1 MTVVPESAGED
12 AFITI
17 ARVAKTQ
24 GRTGEV
30 AAAVLTD
37 FPERFATRKKLFA
50 LLGNDAGQRGSLS
63 GAGQPR
69 RELELP
75 AQRRELELEDHWFHK
90 GMVVLKF
97 AGVDSMDK
105 AEKLVGCEIQIPLRE
120 RAELGSD
127 EFYVSDL
134 VGCMVTDSGRESGRV
149 VGRIKDVQFGSGEAP
164 LLVVQGEKEQLVPF
178 AAAYIEKIDLER
190 RRVSMKLPEGM
201 LELDA
206 PLNQEEKQ
214 RQQKKSG

>member
-1 MTVVPESAGED
+1 MAPAKANVSAGED
-12 AFITI
+12 EFITI

-24 GRTGEV
+24 GRKGEV
-30 AAAVLTD
+30 AAALLTD

-50 LLGNDAGQRGSLS
+50 LGERNTHLS
-63 GAGQPR
+63 SADQ
-69 RELELP
+69 
-75 AQRRELELEDHWFHK
+75 AQRRELELKAQRRELQLEDHWFHK

-97 AGVDSMDK
+97 AGVDSISD
-105 AEKLVGCEIQIPLRE
+105 AETLVGCEIQIPLGD

-134 VGCMVTDSGRESGRV
+134 AGCIVTDSGREI
-149 VGRIKDVQFGSGEAP
+149 GRIKDVQFGSGEAP

-178 AAAYIEKIDLER
+178 AAAYIEKVDLEQ
-190 RRVSMKLPEGM
+190 RRVNMKLPPGL

-206 PLNQEEKQ
+206 PLSQEEKQ
-214 RQQKKSG
+214 QQQKKSD

>member
-1 MTVVPESAGED
+1 MTVVPESAGEE
-12 AFITI
+12 AFVTI

-24 GRTGEV
+24 GRSGEV

-50 LLGNDAGQRGSLS
+50 WRGNDIAQRGGS
-63 GAGQPR
+63 GGTHQPR
-69 RELELP
+69 RELESP
-75 AQRRELELEDHWFHK
+75 ARRRELELEDHWFHK

-97 AGVDSMDK
+97 AGVDSMDE

-134 VGCMVTDSGRESGRV
+134 VGCTVTDSGRESGRII
-149 VGRIKDVQFGSGEAP
+149 GQIKDVQFGSGEAP

-178 AAAYIEKIDLER
+178 AAAYIERVDLEH

-206 PLNQEEKQ
+206 PLSQEEKQ
-214 RQQKKSG
+214 RQQKKPG